1 MALTIAIVGGG
12 IGGLTAAIAL
22 RQHPG
27 IQVQVYE
34 RASEFQE
41 VGALIGLAPNG
52 LRTLEKL
59 GVQGVLEDE
68 LGWRNPTGTPTFT
81 KHWRAG
87 DVVSNNAYE
96 RVPDRRHHFSR
107 MHRALLQ
114 KELLKKLPED
124 ILHPGKD
131 VTEVQVSEDDVT
143 VFFKDKTS
151 TTVDLVI
158 GADGIRSQV
167 RKTLVP
173 QYKLMGW
180 GDAMFR
186 ATFPYE
192 LVQDIEGLDQ
202 DSTRWQSPTSWFFA
216 SRLGTKGYGVTFNFN
231 ANTKELDDLKK
242 PLEDVVW
249 NSPASVDDVRD
260 AFKVRL
266 PSPSNLQHPTQ
277 SRESPNN
284 HILPGISPSCPRNH
298 QPDTTRTLRRY
309 TNAFGPKLDTWTFA
323 DRVVLIGD
331 AAHAHGGAFGAG
343 ASLAIDDAYTLY
355 LALRAVFPQA
365 LPISRPIRRSHIG
378 LALDLYESVRRPH
391 AARVLDIVLQDRQK
405 QFARNEGL
413 KAAGKEESDQDFRER
428 MKGRKGAAWLHEHDV
443 EKAFQEAITRRFSSG
458 EQNGHGNP

>member
-1 MALTIAIVGGG
+1 MTLTIAIVGGG
-12 IGGLTAAIAL
+12 IGGLAAAIAL

-34 RASEFQE
+34 RASEFHE

-59 GVQGVLEDE
+59 GIQGVLEDD

-81 KHWRAG
+81 KHWKAG

-96 RVPDRRHHFSR
+96 RVPDRRHHFAR

-114 KELLKKLPED
+114 KELLKKLPKD
-124 ILHPGKD
+124 ILHPGKE
-131 VTEVQVSEDDVT
+131 VTEVQVREDDVT

-151 TTVDLVI
+151 TTVDLVV

-167 RKTLVP
+167 RKTFAP
-173 QYKLMGW
+173 QYQLTGW

-192 LVQDIEGLDQ
+192 LVKDIEGLDQ
-202 DSTRWQSPTSWFFA
+202 ESTRWQSPTSWFFA

-231 ANTKELDDLKK
+231 ANTRDLDDLKK
-242 PLEDVVW
+242 PPEDVVW

-260 AFKVRL
+260 AFKGYH
-266 PSPSNLQHPTQ
+266 HPVPTIID
-277 SRESPNN
+277 RIP
-284 HILPGISPSCPRNH
+284 PG
-298 QPDTTRTLRRY
+298 TLRRY
-309 TNAFGPKLDTWTFA
+309 TNAFGPKLETWTFA

-355 LALRAVFPQA
+355 LAIRAVFPQA
-365 LPISRPIRRSHIG
+365 LPISKPISRSHVG

-405 QFARNEGL
+405 QFARNEVL
-413 KAAGKEESDQDFRER
+413 KAAGKEESDENFRER

-443 EKAFQEAITRRFSSG
+443 ERAFQEAITRRFSLG
-458 EQNGHGNP
+458 EQTGRENA

>member
-1 MALTIAIVGGG
+1 MTLTIAIVGGG
-12 IGGLTAAIAL
+12 IGGLAAAIAL

-52 LRTLEKL
+52 LRILEKL

-81 KHWRAG
+81 KHWKAG

-96 RVPDRRHHFSR
+96 RVPDQRHHFAR

-114 KELLKKLPED
+114 KELLNKLPTD

-131 VTEVQVSEDDVT
+131 VTGVQVSEDDAT

-167 RKTLVP
+167 RKTFVP

-231 ANTKELDDLKK
+231 ANTKDLDDLKK

-249 NSPASVDDVRD
+249 NSPASIDDVRD
-260 AFKVRL
+260 AFKGYH
-266 PSPSNLQHPTQ
+266 HPVPAIID
-277 SRESPNN
+277 RIP
-284 HILPGISPSCPRNH
+284 PG
-298 QPDTTRTLRRY
+298 TLRRY

-365 LPISRPIRRSHIG
+365 LPISRPIPRSHIG

-458 EQNGHGNP
+458 EQNGHGKP

>member
-1 MALTIAIVGGG
+1 MTLTIAIVGGG
-12 IGGLTAAIAL
+12 IGGLAAAIAL

-34 RASEFQE
+34 RASEFHE

-81 KHWRAG
+81 KHWKLG

-124 ILHPGKD
+124 ILHPGKV
-131 VTEVQVSEDDVT
+131 VTEVQVSEDAAT

-231 ANTKELDDLKK
+231 ANTKDLDDLKK

-260 AFKVRL
+260 AFKGYH
-266 PSPSNLQHPTQ
+266 HPVPAIIN
-277 SRESPNN
+277 RIP
-284 HILPGISPSCPRNH
+284 PG
-298 QPDTTRTLRRY
+298 TLRRY
-309 TNAFGPKLDTWTFA
+309 TNAFGPKLDNWTFA

-355 LALRAVFPQA
+355 LALQAVFPQA
-365 LPISRPIRRSHIG
+365 LPISRPIPRSHIG
-378 LALDLYESVRRPH
+378 LVLNLYESVRRPH

-458 EQNGHGNP
+458 EQNGHVKP

>member
-1 MALTIAIVGGG
+1 MTLTIAIVGGG
-12 IGGLTAAIAL
+12 IGGLAAAIAL

-34 RASEFQE
+34 RASEFHE

-59 GVQGVLEDE
+59 DVQGVLEDQ

-81 KHWRAG
+81 KHWKAG

-96 RVPDRRHHFSR
+96 RVPDQRHHFAR

-114 KELLKKLPED
+114 KELLSKLPTD

-131 VTEVQVSEDDVT
+131 VTGVQVSEDDAT

-167 RKTLVP
+167 RKTFVP

-192 LVQDIEGLDQ
+192 LVQNIEGLDQ

-231 ANTKELDDLKK
+231 ANTKDLDDLKK

-260 AFKVRL
+260 AFKGYH
-266 PSPSNLQHPTQ
+266 HPVPAIID
-277 SRESPNN
+277 RIP
-284 HILPGISPSCPRNH
+284 PG
-298 QPDTTRTLRRY
+298 TLRRY

-365 LPISRPIRRSHIG
+365 LPISRPIPRSHIG

-458 EQNGHGNP
+458 EQNGHGKP

>member
-1 MALTIAIVGGG
+1 MTLTVAIVGGG
-12 IGGLTAAIAL
+12 IGGLAAAIAL

-34 RASEFQE
+34 RASEFRE

-59 GVQGVLEDE
+59 GVHGVLEDD
-68 LGWRNPTGTPTFT
+68 LGWRSPSGIPTFT
-81 KHWRAG
+81 KHWKAG
-87 DVVSNNAYE
+87 DVVSHNGYD
-96 RVPDRRHHFSR
+96 RVPDRRHYFAR

-114 KELLKKLPED
+114 KELLKKLPAD
-124 ILHPGKD
+124 ILHPGKN
-131 VTEVQVSEDDVT
+131 VTEVQVSKNNAT
-143 VFFKDKTS
+143 VFFEDKTS

-167 RKTLVP
+167 RKTFVP
-173 QYKLMGW
+173 EHKLMGW

-202 DSTRWQSPTSWFFA
+202 DSTRTN
-216 SRLGTKGYGVTFNFN
+216 GYGVTFNFN
-231 ANTKELDDLKK
+231 ANTKDLDDLKK
-242 PLEDVVW
+242 PFEEVVW

-260 AFKVRL
+260 AFKGYH
-266 PSPSNLQHPTQ
+266 HPVPAIID
-277 SRESPNN
+277 RIP
-284 HILPGISPSCPRNH
+284 PG
-298 QPDTTRTLRRY
+298 TLRRY
-309 TNAFGPKLDTWTFA
+309 ANAFGPKLDTWTFV

-331 AAHAHGGAFGAG
+331 AAHTHGGAFGAG

-365 LPISRPIRRSHIG
+365 LPISEPVPRSYLG

-405 QFARNEGL
+405 QFARNEEL
-413 KAAGKEESDQDFRER
+413 KAAGKEESDEKFRER
-428 MKGRKGAAWLHEHDV
+428 MKGRRSAPWLHEHDA
-443 EKAFQEAITRRFSSG
+443 ERAFQEVLTRRFSSG
-458 EQNGHGNP
+458 GQNGHGKA

>member
-1 MALTIAIVGGG
+1 MTLTIAIVGGG
-12 IGGLTAAIAL
+12 IGGLAAAIAL

-34 RASEFQE
+34 RASEFHE

-81 KHWRAG
+81 KHWKTG

-124 ILHPGKD
+124 ILHPGKG
-131 VTEVQVSEDDVT
+131 VTEVQVSGDDAT
-143 VFFKDKTS
+143 VFFNDKTS

-202 DSTRWQSPTSWFFA
+202 DSTRWEWI
-216 SRLGTKGYGVTFNFN
+216 GTKGYGVTFNFN
-231 ANTKELDDLKK
+231 ANTKDLDDLKK

-260 AFKVRL
+260 AFKGYH
-266 PSPSNLQHPTQ
+266 HPVPAIID
-277 SRESPNN
+277 RIP
-284 HILPGISPSCPRNH
+284 PG
-298 QPDTTRTLRRY
+298 TLRRY
-309 TNAFGPKLDTWTFA
+309 TNAFGPKLDSWTFA

-355 LALRAVFPQA
+355 LALRAVFSQA
-365 LPISRPIRRSHIG
+365 LPISRPIPRSHIG

-405 QFARNEGL
+405 QFARNEAL
-413 KAAGKEESDQDFRER
+413 KAAGKEERDQDFRER

-443 EKAFQEAITRRFSSG
+443 EKAFQEAVTRRYSSG
-458 EQNGHGNP
+458 GQNGHEKP